1 MTFIPRA
8 RGLPLTAADTK
19 TGEKLRACKGFTL
32 IELMIV
38 ITIIGILASIAVPN
52 YQTGLIKAREAVLR
66 EDLYSMRSAIDQFA
80 ADLGRYP
87 FSLKELVEQRYLREI
102 PVDPFTRSSES
113 WITVAPQPVT
123 APTDQSAGGSGG
135 QVPLQG
141 NVYDLHSGSNLVGAN
156 NVPYNEW

>member
-1 MTFIPRA
+1 MR
-8 RGLPLTAADTK
+8 
-19 TGEKLRACKGFTL
+19 
-32 IELMIV
+32 
-38 ITIIGILASIAVPN
+38 VPS

-66 EDLYSMRSAIDQFA
+66 EDLYSMRVAIDQFA

-113 WITVAPQPVT
+113 WITVVPQPIT
-123 APTDQSAGGSGG
+123 APTGQSAGGSGG
-135 QVPLQG
+135 QAPLQG
-141 NVYDLHSGSNLVGAN
+141 TVYDVHSGSNLVGTN

>member
-1 MTFIPRA
+1 M
-8 RGLPLTAADTK
+8 TAADTK
-19 TGEKLRACKGFTL
+19 TGEKLRARKGFTL

-38 ITIIGILASIAVPN
+38 ISIIGILASIAVPS

-102 PVDPFTRSSES
+102 PLDPFTRSSES

-123 APTDQSAGGSGG
+123 APTGQSAGGGGG
-135 QVPLQG
+135 QAPLQG
-141 NVYDLHSGSNLVGAN
+141 NVYDLHSGSNLVGTN